1 MLSNHSGVPREKER
15 LREGGRERER
25 ERERRERR
33 EREEREEKKRER
45 RGGRTGRAREGRERR
60 ERGERE
66 ATHNIVFMKALVS
79 RHSLKRVLKFNNV

>member
-1 MLSNHSGVPREKER
+1 MLSNHLGVPREKER

-25 ERERRERR
+25 RERIERER
-33 EREEREEKKRER
+33 EKRGGRKRER
-45 RGGRTGRAREGRERR
+45 GERERTGRAREGRERR